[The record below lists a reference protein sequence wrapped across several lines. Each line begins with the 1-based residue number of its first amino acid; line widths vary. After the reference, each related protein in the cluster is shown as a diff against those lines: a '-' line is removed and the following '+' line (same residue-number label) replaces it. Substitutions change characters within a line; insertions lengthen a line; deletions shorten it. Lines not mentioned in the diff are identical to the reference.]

1 MDVKLVL
8 RQKELDIVRVRKEIE
23 ALHLAIPLL
32 AEERDWEEHGLAM
45 PSPSPE
51 PKRN

>member
-23 ALHLAIPLL
+23 ALHLTIPLL
-32 AEERDWEEHGLAM
+32 AEDRDWEEHGLAV
-45 PSPSPE
+45 PSPSPGTE
-51 PKRN
+51 RN